1 MPEIVSIGPFRAD
14 GTLLTAILSLVVGLA
29 ALSLWIRQ
37 KPEVRQ
43 GPWIDL
49 LITASVITLI
59 GWKVGFLLRD
69 PSLLWTRPSAILIMR
84 GNTGDVILGL
94 TAAVIYLLVIHWRK
108 RIAWMEFLN
117 ILPFALLPGW
127 ITWNALSEFP
137 YRLIYAIVFAVVY
150 VWIIRQQT
158 SNVPEQGDAISSA
171 LLGIAIGGLAASL
184 FAPYPPGYLPDLTW
198 GLTSAQ
204 WLLIGL
210 GVLGAVI
217 PRIQGRHQE
226 NETTG

>member
-14 GTLLTAILSLVVGLA
+14 GTLLTAIISLVVGLT

-49 LITASVITLI
+49 LITASVITLL

-69 PSLLWTRPSAILIMR
+69 PSLLWTRPSALLIMR
-84 GNTGDVILGL
+84 GNMGDLILGL
-94 TAAVIYLLVIHWRK
+94 AAAVIYLMVMHWRK
-108 RIAWMEFLN
+108 HIAWTEFLN

-127 ITWNALSEFP
+127 VTWNALSGFP
-137 YRLIYAIVFAVVY
+137 YRLIYAVVFAVVY
-150 VWIIRQQT
+150 VWILRQQS
-158 SNVPEQGDAISSA
+158 SNLPEKGGAMSSA

-184 FAPYPPGYLPDLTW
+184 FASYPPGYVPVLTG

-204 WLLIGL
+204 WLLIGTGIL
-210 GVLGAVI
+210 GTVI
-217 PRIQGRHQE
+217 PQIQGRHQE